1 MQEGVVITMF
11 SDPILKIFFFGGFR
25 ILVNDIPMNLD
36 SWKSKKALELLKY
49 LLYRKGKKI
58 SKEQLLELLWPDSS
72 NLHNLH
78 TVIYYIRKKLREIT
92 GNKTAAFIQYSQ
104 GNYYFDENTIK
115 WIDCFELE
123 ELFRIGAEIE
133 KTNPERALQE
143 YRKALSIYTDH
154 FLADDI
160 YHDWTMNIRQH
171 YMDLV
176 SRIIIRAVN
185 ILSACGDDSEAINIC
200 KNSLKYNFN
209 NEEIYYNLIKLLI
222 RNGELLAATE
232 FYQDYSRFVSEEYD
246 MELSSRF
253 YELFEENNIYIKED
267 NGFQYNDEIS
277 SEPFLCDKR
286 LFSLLYKLAVKRV
299 KRYGEYFSII
309 YIRINGNTV
318 REIKQYLIHIC
329 RKRLREG
336 DLICH
341 WSKKSLML
349 YLHMVDKDESYQV
362 KERLLGTISR
372 NLIEKLF
379 IKIITVNANFIETGS
394 CVFLADMIK

>member
-1 MQEGVVITMF
+1 M
-11 SDPILKIFFFGGFR
+11 
-25 ILVNDIPMNLD
+25 
-36 SWKSKKALELLKY
+36 KY

-277 SEPFLCDKR
+277 SEPFLCDKG
-286 LFSLLYKLAVKRV
+286 SLAY
-299 KRYGEYFSII
+299 
-309 YIRINGNTV
+309 
-318 REIKQYLIHIC
+318 C
-329 RKRLREG
+329 
-336 DLICH
+336 
-341 WSKKSLML
+341 
-349 YLHMVDKDESYQV
+349 
-362 KERLLGTISR
+362 IS
-372 NLIEKLF
+372 
-379 IKIITVNANFIETGS
+379 
-394 CVFLADMIK
+394 